1 MWRDANYQELQ
12 EREKQRERERERE
25 REERKRHFFNDVESL
40 IVLVNCVA
48 VGVIIALIDK
58 AIAIRY
64 TS

>member
-1 MWRDANYQELQ
+1 LIRDT
-12 EREKQRERERERE
+12 RERERERE
-25 REERKRHFFNDVESL
+25 REEGKRNFFNDVESL

>member
-1 MWRDANYQELQ
+1 MPITKNCKRGRN
-12 EREKQRERERERE
+12 RERERERE
-25 REERKRHFFNDVESL
+25 REEGKRNFFNDVESL